1 MEMGVALDSAQP
13 AVDPPQATRTP
24 ARPSPLHSQATAS
37 CRDGCARPSGGGHAV
52 RSDSLAGLLAR
63 AVAARATTDADP
75 HEPAEAAEP
84 LRDVPPAIADG
95 PQISRMSDRR
105 LQRLTVTEH
114 SFKEGKCGARR
125 VEWIFSLDKP
135 APEDG
140 YIVQQIDTTQ
150 SVATCPTVASA
161 TTVAVSPFWEAWLVK
176 KGDKVDWT
184 TTRDV
189 WTDGS
194 ERSAQPS
201 TNGQL
206 DDFGTIKF
214 FAKSVTGD
222 LGDFGKKSGDG
233 SSDWSPG
240 KEPQSGGLPSTRT
253 KPKWWDG
260 TPVEGPAFRSA
271 KAVWNC
277 CSSKASEHTN
287 VVTRIPAPGVPT
299 PPKSGSTWYLPW
311 TWFD

>member
-13 AVDPPQATRTP
+13 AVKSPQETRAP
-24 ARPSPLHSQATAS
+24 ARPSPLRSQGTAS
-37 CRDGCARPSGGGHAV
+37 GGGGSARPSSGGTAV
-52 RSDSLAGLLAR
+52 RSDPLAGLLAR
-63 AVAARATTDADP
+63 AVAARATIDADP
-75 HEPAEAAEP
+75 HEPAEP
-84 LRDVPPAIADG
+84 LADA
-95 PQISRMSDRR
+95 PLATASTPLISRMSERR

-125 VEWIFSLDKP
+125 VEWIFALDKA

-150 SVATCPTVASA
+150 GVATCPTVAGA
-161 TTVAVSPFWEAWLVK
+161 PTAVSPFWEAWFVK

-194 ERSAQPS
+194 ERPARPS
-201 TNGQL
+201 TNGML

-222 LGDFGKKSGDG
+222 LGDFGKKSGDK

-240 KEPQSGGLPSTRT
+240 KEPQSGALPSTKT

-260 TPVEGPAFRSA
+260 TPLEGPAFRSA

-277 CSSKASEHTN
+277 CSNKPSEHTN